1 MVLICRT
8 VKTEDKNYCYT
19 ERRFTDSSK
28 DLSYEQEASDEH
40 GKNRETL
47 EQIYD
52 GKDRRLTGLS
62 KKRKVAAVLCCVQGD
77 AAAKVGAEVDG
88 GGGAPKTG
96 RCEEDEVEGH
106 EGEKEMTLRSY
117 L

>member
-1 MVLICRT
+1 MMKRI
-8 VKTEDKNYCYT
+8 EDLP
-19 ERRFTDSSK
+19 ELR
-28 DLSYEQEASDEH
+28 
-40 GKNRETL
+40 
-47 EQIYD
+47 
-52 GKDRRLTGLS
+52 
-62 KKRKVAAVLCCVQGD
+62 KKRKVAAVLWYAQGD

-96 RCEEDEVEGH
+96 RREEDEAEGH

>member
-1 MVLICRT
+1 MMERI
-8 VKTEDKNYCYT
+8 ED
-19 ERRFTDSSK
+19 
-28 DLSYEQEASDEH
+28 L
-40 GKNRETL
+40 L
-47 EQIYD
+47 
-52 GKDRRLTGLS
+52 GLR
-62 KKRKVAAVLCCVQGD
+62 KKRKVAAVLWYAQGD

-96 RCEEDEVEGH
+96 RREEDEAEGH